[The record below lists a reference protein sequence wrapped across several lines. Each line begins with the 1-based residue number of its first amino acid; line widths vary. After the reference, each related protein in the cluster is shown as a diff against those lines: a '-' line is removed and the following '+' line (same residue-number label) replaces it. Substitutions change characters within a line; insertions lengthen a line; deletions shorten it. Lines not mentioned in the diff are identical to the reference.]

1 MPYYVVHKGINP
13 GIYNTWDE
21 CKQNV
26 QKFKGAIY
34 KKFSDIF
41 EARYFLKNGN
51 CEIKEYD
58 TFKKNDY
65 ISVYTDG
72 SLIKKQNTKYCGYGV
87 YIPHNNYKY
96 SEKMINNNSTI
107 NRAELNAIIHS
118 IEYLKKEYP
127 KYEIHIYTDS
137 MYCIYMLTG
146 TAKRYQKN
154 NFKKDGSDVKNKDLI
169 IRLLDI
175 IKDIKIKPIKIK
187 AHTNLNDT
195 HSKCNQIVDELAKK
209 AALSEN

>member
-1 MPYYVVHKGINP
+1 MPYYVVHKGIKP

-21 CKQNV
+21 CKKNV

-34 KKFSDIF
+34 KKFSDIY

-51 CEIKEYD
+51 CQVKEYN
-58 TFKKNDY
+58 TFKENEY

-72 SLIKKQNTKYCGYGV
+72 SLIKKNNKKYCGFGV
-87 YIPHNNYKY
+87 YIPHIDYKY
-96 SEKMINNNSTI
+96 SETMNNYNDTI

-146 TAKRYQKN
+146 TAKRYEKN

-169 IRLLDI
+169 IKLLDVM
-175 IKDIKIKPIKIK
+175 KGTKLKPIKVK

-195 HSKCNQIVDELAKK
+195 HSQNNNIVDELAKN
-209 AALSEN
+209 AALKI